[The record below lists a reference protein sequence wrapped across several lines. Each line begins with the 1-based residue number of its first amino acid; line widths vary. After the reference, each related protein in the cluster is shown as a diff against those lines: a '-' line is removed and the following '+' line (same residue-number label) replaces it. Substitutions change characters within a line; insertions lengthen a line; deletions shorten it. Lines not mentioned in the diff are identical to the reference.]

1 LPPRARIFVLRAFVR
16 TIDITNAENRKQE
29 SDEKNGRGFALG
41 ADKVEKKMQIR
52 HFVRDD
58 NVVYRRDESCLC
70 FWRIGNE
77 SN

>member
-41 ADKVEKKMQIR
+41 TDKVEKKMQIP
-52 HFVRDD
+52 H
-58 NVVYRRDESCLC
+58 S
-70 FWRIGNE
+70 G
-77 SN
+77 